1 MPYSQF
7 SLSEVQELFN
17 LSITEGVGI
26 FAGLPSTP
34 ISDYLQE
41 TLNYNISLALAINSE
56 KARSELIIAP
66 VLVELKKLTGYGL
79 FSGVEFNVDPS
90 QGLAGYVDFL
100 VSRDPEQ
107 LFVKAPV
114 VTIVEAKKEDI
125 NNGLGQCVA
134 TLVAAQIFNE
144 RKGLIIPELL
154 GTVTTGSAWKF
165 LKLSGKSL
173 SIDLDEYTIKDAP
186 KILGILSAVLA

>member
-1 MPYSQF
+1 
-7 SLSEVQELFN
+7 
-17 LSITEGVGI
+17 
-26 FAGLPSTP
+26 
-34 ISDYLQE
+34 
-41 TLNYNISLALAINSE
+41 
-56 KARSELIIAP
+56 
-66 VLVELKKLTGYGL
+66 
-79 FSGVEFNVDPS
+79 
-90 QGLAGYVDFL
+90 VDFL

-144 RKGLIIPELL
+144 RKGLIIPDLL

>member
-1 MPYSQF
+1 MSYSQF

-17 LSITEGVGI
+17 LSITEGVGL

>member
-1 MPYSQF
+1 MSYSQF

-66 VLVELKKLTGYGL
+66 VLVESFPQNL
-79 FSGVEFNVDPS
+79 SHNVPS
-90 QGLAGYVDFL
+90 
-100 VSRDPEQ
+100 
-107 LFVKAPV
+107 
-114 VTIVEAKKEDI
+114 
-125 NNGLGQCVA
+125 
-134 TLVAAQIFNE
+134 
-144 RKGLIIPELL
+144 
-154 GTVTTGSAWKF
+154 
-165 LKLSGKSL
+165 
-173 SIDLDEYTIKDAP
+173 
-186 KILGILSAVLA
+186 

>member
-1 MPYSQF
+1 MSYSQF

-17 LSITEGVGI
+17 LRITEGVGI

>member
-17 LSITEGVGI
+17 LSITEGVGL

-79 FSGVEFNVDPS
+79 FSGVEFNVDQS

>member
-1 MPYSQF
+1 MSYSQF

-144 RKGLIIPELL
+144 RKGLIIPDLL

-165 LKLSGKSL
+165 LSSL
-173 SIDLDEYTIKDAP
+173 ASLCLLIWTSTRLRMHRRFW
-186 KILGILSAVLA
+186 VFCRRF

>member
-17 LSITEGVGI
+17 LSITEGVGL
-26 FAGLPSTP
+26 FAGLPSAP

-144 RKGLIIPELL
+144 RKGLLIPELL

>member
-1 MPYSQF
+1 MSYSQF

-90 QGLAGYVDFL
+90 QGLVGYVDFL

>member
-1 MPYSQF
+1 MSYSQF

-17 LSITEGVGI
+17 LSITEAVGI

-34 ISDYLQE
+34 ISDYLKE

-173 SIDLDEYTIKDAP
+173 SIDLEEYTIKDAP

>member
-1 MPYSQF
+1 MSYSQF

-26 FAGLPSTP
+26 FADLPSTP

-144 RKGLIIPELL
+144 RKGLIIPDLL

-186 KILGILSAVLA
+186 KILGILSAFLA

>member
-17 LSITEGVGI
+17 LSITEGVGL

>member
-1 MPYSQF
+1 MSYSQF

-107 LFVKAPV
+107 LFVKAPA

-144 RKGLIIPELL
+144 RKGLIIPDLL

-173 SIDLDEYTIKDAP
+173 SIDLEEYTIKDAP

>member
-144 RKGLIIPELL
+144 RKGLIIPDLL

>member
-1 MPYSQF
+1 MSYSQF

-79 FSGVEFNVDPS
+79 FSGVEFNVDTS

-107 LFVKAPV
+107 LFVKAPA

-144 RKGLIIPELL
+144 RKGLIIPDLL

-173 SIDLDEYTIKDAP
+173 SIDLEEYTIKDAP

>member
-1 MPYSQF
+1 MFYSQF

-17 LSITEGVGI
+17 LSITEGVGL

-114 VTIVEAKKEDI
+114 VTIVGAKKEDI

>member
-1 MPYSQF
+1 MSYSQF

-26 FAGLPSTP
+26 FADLPSTP

-100 VSRDPEQ
+100 VSRDSEQ

-144 RKGLIIPELL
+144 RKGLIIPDLL

-173 SIDLDEYTIKDAP
+173 SIDLEEYTIKDAP
-186 KILGILSAVLA
+186 KILGILSAFLA

>member
-17 LSITEGVGI
+17 LSITEGVGL

-79 FSGVEFNVDPS
+79 FSGVEFNVDQS

-144 RKGLIIPELL
+144 RKGLIIPDLL

>member
-17 LSITEGVGI
+17 LSITEGVGL
-26 FAGLPSTP
+26 FAGLPSAP

-144 RKGLIIPELL
+144 RKGLIIPDLL

>member
-17 LSITEGVGI
+17 LSITEGVGL
-26 FAGLPSTP
+26 FAGLPSAP

-173 SIDLDEYTIKDAP
+173 SIDLEEYTIKDAP

>member
-1 MPYSQF
+1 
-7 SLSEVQELFN
+7 
-17 LSITEGVGI
+17 VGI

-144 RKGLIIPELL
+144 RKGLIIPDLL